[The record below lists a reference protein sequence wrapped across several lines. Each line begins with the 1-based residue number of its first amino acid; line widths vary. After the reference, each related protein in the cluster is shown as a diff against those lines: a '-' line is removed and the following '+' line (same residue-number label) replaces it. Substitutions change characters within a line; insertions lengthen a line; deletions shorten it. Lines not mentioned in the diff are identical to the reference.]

1 MVTHSKMS
9 QHNGL
14 DHHADLSFS
23 DPDLLGQT
31 DGASSFVPPGAFL
44 WSSGGSAL
52 SLHMSELSPGVT
64 ASVSTPG
71 SGLVF
76 DNTYLSGC
84 TAAFETC
91 IVAAEK
97 QLESLFSNSD
107 TIVVTFNESS
117 FGAGNPD
124 AMNNSYSGY
133 DYSYATL
140 RAALMNAAPG
150 DVLPSNDPSG
160 GGNWFVPLAYA
171 RMLGLTTTTGSPDL
185 SVSLNTDD
193 TWSFGQD
200 VINGV
205 THELSEGGMG
215 RIGALGPKGAGA
227 TSDNTWGT
235 MDLFR
240 YDSAGQ
246 PDYNNG
252 RDGATT
258 YFSPDGG
265 VTLSDQ
271 NEPNWGDP
279 TLSYNNQYDST
290 GAKVNGGDTADWT
303 QENVFGATGGG
314 ETLAL
319 TQTELEVLQALGWHL
334 TLTQD
339 VLSGGGSWETPTGWS
354 TGSMPIEAQDVY
366 ISGGAVTLDS
376 DVLVNSISN
385 DGVLSIGDTAPT
397 TLIAV
402 DGTGLNPEDV
412 SAVASGN
419 FGTIAVYINSTLQ
432 IGSTNEQ
439 FYNPGSVV
447 LGKGAGGFGSADLA
461 IAGLVSLT
469 GGGQIDMGGAGIE
482 ALILDAPGTSSDSL
496 VNVNNTISGG
506 GLILID
512 NFENEAGGSV
522 VATSQEY
529 LQIIVGSFINQGTI
543 LAESNGT
550 IDFGEDGATQSL
562 SNDGSVVAEA
572 GSTLEI
578 SSNYTVSGNGVIEFT
593 GAGARIVSDGASAS
607 FTNASYIDAYA
618 SGQIGDSNLSFDNA
632 GTTAVLQPG
641 AVLTINTGAN
651 IVTNGGML
659 AAENGGT
666 LAIASSLINNGILE
680 AGASSSNP
688 NGTLDLGTDG
698 GTASADENGSI
709 EVWGGGDLAISGN
722 YTTFGSGLT
731 ELKGAGAE
739 ITSDGNAPATYTN
752 AGNIEAFGSAQ
763 IGDVGIK
770 AANDLTFS
778 NTGTVLT
785 TEGGTLTIN
794 TGAHMIN
801 DSGLLQ
807 ADGGT
812 TIVIDSN
819 ITTGSSGIIDA
830 DPGTVLINGA
840 VSGSGT
846 LSGGILDA
854 GVLDL
859 AGGGSFGGVISGNGT
874 VIIGG
879 ALTLHAGASLSAAN
893 VIETAGLTLASVSVT
908 NTAADNFTMTAAS
921 GALITL
927 GSTGTGCFTN
937 NGTLLA
943 NGAGTARI
951 TAPLIDN
958 GTIAVTAS
966 ALTATGM
973 LEITGKLSGTGS
985 LSVGPSATA
994 YLTAGGSLS
1003 ETISGSGTLEL
1014 GGAYTL
1020 AGGDVAAGTVEVNAA
1035 HSLSGDGTLAFALID
1050 KGSVAASGG
1059 QLTID
1064 GGISGNGTL
1073 AAGAGA
1079 YLDLAGGGSFAGV
1092 LASTGTGEVFIAGAT
1107 TLTPGAKLAG
1117 HVVDSANLKLAGV
1130 AVTNAAGN
1138 IFSLQGAE
1146 TLSSSGA
1153 GAFIN
1158 DGEFVHSFGQT
1169 ATVSAPFTNSGIVS
1183 AQSGTLSFL
1192 GSIAGTGTMDLGIA
1206 GTIALGLGAANQL
1219 VDFEGL
1225 GSGLELAHPLDFAGS
1240 ITGFASHDSI
1250 FLENTSFT
1258 GFSFNKDLLT
1268 VKHGST
1274 TVASLNII
1282 ETSNQFTLTAE
1293 NHGVLITFG

>member
-44 WSSGGSAL
+44 WPSGGSAL

-107 TIVVTFNESS
+107 TIVVSFNESS

-124 AMNNSYSGY
+124 AMNNSSSGY

-303 QENVFGATGGG
+303 QQNVFGATGGG

-339 VLSGGGSWETPTGWS
+339 VLSGGGNWETPTGWS

-366 ISGGAVTLDS
+366 ISGGSVTLDS

-385 DGVLSIGDTAPT
+385 DGILSIGDTAPT

-447 LGKGAGGFGSADLA
+447 LGKGAGGFGSADLD
-461 IAGLVSLT
+461 IAGQVSLT

-512 NFENEAGGSV
+512 NFQNEAGGSV

-578 SSNYTVSGNGVIEFT
+578 SGNYFVSGSGVIEFT

-618 SGQIGDSNLSFDNA
+618 SGEIGDADLTFDNA
-632 GTTAVLQPG
+632 GTTAVLQAG

-651 IVTNGGML
+651 IVTNNGTL

-698 GTASADENGSI
+698 STASADDSGSI

-722 YTTFGSGLT
+722 YTVFGGGQT

-739 ITSDGNAPATYTN
+739 ITSDGNAAATFTN
-752 AGNIEAFGSAQ
+752 AGDIETFGSGQ

-794 TGAHMIN
+794 TGAHAVN

-846 LSGGILDA
+846 LSCGIVDA

-879 ALTLHAGASLSAAN
+879 ALTLHAGASLSAAD

-908 NTAADNFTMTAAS
+908 NATDDNFTMTAAS
-921 GALITL
+921 GVMITL
-927 GSTGTGCFTN
+927 GSTGTGSFTN
-937 NGTLLA
+937 DGTMLV

-951 TAPLIDN
+951 TAPLIDA
-958 GTIAVTAS
+958 GTIAVTG
-966 ALTATGM
+966 GM
-973 LEITGKLSGTGS
+973 LEVTGKLSGSGS
-985 LSVGPSATA
+985 LSVASGATA
-994 YLTAGGSLS
+994 YLTAGGALT
-1003 ETISGSGTLEL
+1003 ETISGAGVLEL
-1014 GGAYTL
+1014 GGAYSL
-1020 AGGDVAAGTVEVNAA
+1020 AGDVAAGTVLVNAA
-1035 HSLSGDGTLAFALID
+1035 HSLSGSGTLAGAVINR
-1050 KGSVAASGG
+1050 GSVASSGG
-1059 QLTID
+1059 WLTID
-1064 GGISGNGTL
+1064 GPVSGTGTF
-1073 AAGAGA
+1073 AAGAGTL
-1079 YLDLAGGGSFAGV
+1079 LDLAGGGSFAGV
-1092 LASTGTGEVFIAGAT
+1092 LASTGTGEVFLAGAT

-1258 GFSFNKDLLT
+1258 GFSFNNDLLT

-1282 ETSNQFTLTAE
+1282 ETSNQFTLTTE

>member
-1 MVTHSKMS
+1 MS

-44 WSSGGSAL
+44 WPSGGSAL

-107 TIVVTFNESS
+107 TIVVSFNESS

-124 AMNNSYSGY
+124 AMNNSSSGY

-303 QENVFGATGGG
+303 QQNVFGATGGG

-339 VLSGGGSWETPTGWS
+339 VLSGGGNWETPTGWS

-366 ISGGAVTLDS
+366 ISGGSVTLDS

-385 DGVLSIGDTAPT
+385 DGILSIGDTAPT

-447 LGKGAGGFGSADLA
+447 LGKGAGGFGSADLD
-461 IAGLVSLT
+461 IAGQVSLT

-512 NFENEAGGSV
+512 NFQNEAGGSV

-578 SSNYTVSGNGVIEFT
+578 SGNYFVSGSGVIEFT

-618 SGQIGDSNLSFDNA
+618 SGEIGDADLTFDNA
-632 GTTAVLQPG
+632 GTTAVLQAG

-651 IVTNGGML
+651 IVTNNGTL

-698 GTASADENGSI
+698 STASADDSGSI

-722 YTTFGSGLT
+722 YTVFGGGQT

-739 ITSDGNAPATYTN
+739 ITSDGNAAATFTN
-752 AGNIEAFGSAQ
+752 AGDIETFGSGQ

-794 TGAHMIN
+794 TGAHAVN

-846 LSGGILDA
+846 LSCGIVDA

-879 ALTLHAGASLSAAN
+879 ALTLHAGASLSAAD

-908 NTAADNFTMTAAS
+908 NATDDNFTMTAAS
-921 GALITL
+921 GVMITL
-927 GSTGTGCFTN
+927 GSTGTGSFTN
-937 NGTLLA
+937 DGTMLV

-951 TAPLIDN
+951 TAPLIDA
-958 GTIAVTAS
+958 GTIAVTG
-966 ALTATGM
+966 GM
-973 LEITGKLSGTGS
+973 LEVTGKLSGSGS
-985 LSVGPSATA
+985 LSVASGATA
-994 YLTAGGSLS
+994 YLTAGGALT
-1003 ETISGSGTLEL
+1003 ETISGAGVLEL
-1014 GGAYTL
+1014 GGAYSL
-1020 AGGDVAAGTVEVNAA
+1020 AGDVAAGTVLVNAA
-1035 HSLSGDGTLAFALID
+1035 HSLSGSGTLAGAVINR
-1050 KGSVAASGG
+1050 GSVASSGG
-1059 QLTID
+1059 WLTID
-1064 GGISGNGTL
+1064 GPVSGTGTF
-1073 AAGAGA
+1073 AAGAGTL
-1079 YLDLAGGGSFAGV
+1079 LDLAGGGSFAGV
-1092 LASTGTGEVFIAGAT
+1092 LASTGTGEVFLAGAT

-1258 GFSFNKDLLT
+1258 GFSFNNDLLT

-1282 ETSNQFTLTAE
+1282 ETSNQFTLTTE